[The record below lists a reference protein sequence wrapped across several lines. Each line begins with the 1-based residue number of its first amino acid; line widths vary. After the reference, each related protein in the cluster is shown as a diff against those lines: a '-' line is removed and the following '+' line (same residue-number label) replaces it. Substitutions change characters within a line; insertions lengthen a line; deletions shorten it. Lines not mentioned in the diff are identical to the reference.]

1 MFLPSTLTLQLGD
14 SGEFVAELQRRLHLI
29 QLYPENAIH
38 GQFDGVTANAVMQF
52 QAMQGL
58 KADGIA
64 GPATIR
70 RLNAVITGTTETES
84 SGGSGSQEEE
94 AEKKRIADQQAM
106 DMLRGNLSPQDP
118 VVSMQTAAEE
128 KKPEAAREE
137 VKPVAVE
144 LKPITEAPTP
154 PAREAATPKDTTLD
168 LLKHQEALHA
178 QAHAAP
184 VITAAP
190 VPSLS
195 DMLAQALQQP
205 QAHAAATAAEKPPAI
220 PPTPVALQEPPPIM
234 QTQQQPLAP
243 SNEQRAA
250 AAQLAESVARNPLL
264 QRLVEYIEA
273 RLPPS
278 VIKEVL
284 TAGLA
289 MVQHGVREAPIP
301 ADATLRA
308 PDATVARGPEQ
319 LTQRGA

>member
-29 QLYPENAIH
+29 QLYPESAIH

-52 QAMQGL
+52 QSMQGL

-84 SGGSGSQEEE
+84 SGSSSSQEEE
-94 AEKKRIADQQAM
+94 AEKKRVRDQQAM

-118 VVSMQTAAEE
+118 AVSMQPSAEE
-128 KKPEAAREE
+128 KKPEAVREE
-137 VKPVAVE
+137 GKPVAVE
-144 LKPITEAPTP
+144 LKPIAEASAP
-154 PAREAATPKDTTLD
+154 PPREAAPKDTTLD
-168 LLKHQEALHA
+168 SLKQHEAMQQQA
-178 QAHAAP
+178 QPTPTMA
-184 VITAAP
+184 AAP

-195 DMLAQALQQP
+195 DMLANALQQP
-205 QAHAAATAAEKPPAI
+205 QAQAAAPTAAKPPAI
-220 PPTPVALQEPPPIM
+220 PPTPVASQEIPPAIKA
-234 QTQQQPLAP
+234 QQQPLAP
-243 SNEQRAA
+243 SAEQRAA
-250 AAQLAESVARNPLL
+250 AAQLAETVARNPLL

-273 RLPPS
+273 RVPPS

-301 ADATLRA
+301 VDATLRA